1 MAVVRG
7 IDVSAYQTL
16 DYAEVARHVR
26 FVIVKATE
34 GIRSVSSAWSRH
46 WSGVGKVGLTRGSYH
61 IAHPEQGHSAQ
72 AEADH
77 YVATLRAAGWRSGW
91 DLPPVLDIEP
101 GSAGYGRSRLTA
113 WALAFMRRVDE
124 KLGLTDPWLRCG
136 IYIGDSI
143 RNAVDLDTLHRGRW
157 YWRGGYGS
165 TWPTEVPS
173 GCAMYQRVAPVS
185 AVPGVRGSAVDIDV
199 VRPDDLARMTPRR
212 HQQQQPEPLP
222 EVDMLNSD
230 DLAKIRSIVR
240 EEVRYAVRPG
250 PAAQRIAGDYSRE
263 LIEQGAPVAAY
274 AVGADARTRALVRA
288 VEALAKGLGPTVEQS
303 VRAALADA
311 VVDVDVTVHDKT
323 GE

>member
-1 MAVVRG
+1 MPVVRG
-7 IDVSAYQTL
+7 IDVSAYQTV
-16 DYAEVARHVR
+16 DYATVARHVR

-34 GIRSVSSAWSRH
+34 GTHSVSSAWTRH
-46 WSGVGKVGLTRGSYH
+46 WTGAGKAGLIRGSYH
-61 IAHPEQGHSAQ
+61 IAHPEQGHSPQ

-101 GSAGYGRSRLTA
+101 GSAGYGRSRLTE

-124 KLGLTDPWLRCG
+124 ALGLEDPWLRCG
-136 IYIGDSI
+136 IYVGDSI
-143 RNAVDLDTLHRGRW
+143 RNAVDLGTLHRGRW

-185 AVPGVRGSAVDIDV
+185 AVPGVRGNSIDIDV
-199 VRPDDLARMTPRR
+199 VRPNDFARMVPRH
-212 HQQQQPEPLP
+212 HQESASMPE
-222 EVDMLNSD
+222 EDMLNPD
-230 DLAKIRSIVR
+230 DLAKIRQIVR
-240 EEVRYAVRPG
+240 EEVRYLVKPG
-250 PAAQRIAGDYSRE
+250 PAAQRIAGDYSKE
-263 LIEQGAPVAAY
+263 LIEKGAAVAAY

-288 VEALAKGLGPTVEQS
+288 VEALAAGLGPTVEQA

-311 VVDVDVTVHDKT
+311 VVDVDVTVHDKS
-323 GE
+323 GG